1 MKINSKIIL
10 AVPKGRIAKEI
21 ISLLASI
28 NLEPEKDFFED
39 EKNRKLLFNT
49 NTKNFFLT
57 KVRNF
62 DVPTIVA
69 FGGADFGIVGSD
81 VVNEFDYEEIYSPID
96 LKLGKCSMVLAKN
109 KNKKLDIDLASIIKV
124 ASKYPVATQNFF
136 ENKGKQVEC
145 IKLNGSI
152 EIAPQLGIS
161 DMIVDLVS
169 TGKTLK
175 ENNLEIVE
183 KINDVSSSLIVNRVS
198 LKTKSDDINKI
209 IDLFEKKIL

>member
-1 MKINSKIIL
+1 MKLNSKIIL
-10 AVPKGRIAKEI
+10 AIPKGRIAKEI
-21 ISLLASI
+21 MSLLTSL
-28 NLEPEKDFFED
+28 NLNPEKDFFED
-39 EKNRKLLFNT
+39 ETNRKLLFNT
-49 NTKNFFLT
+49 KTKNFFLT

-69 FGGADFGIVGSD
+69 FGGADLGIVGSD
-81 VVNEFDYEEIYSPID
+81 VINEFDYDEVYSPID

-109 KNKKLDIDLASIIKV
+109 KKKKIDPSSSVIKV
-124 ASKYPVATQNFF
+124 ASKYPIATQNFF
-136 ENKGKQVEC
+136 VNKGKQVEC

-161 DMIVDLVS
+161 EMIVDLVS

-175 ENNLEIVE
+175 ENNLEVVE
-183 KINDVSSSLIVNRVS
+183 KISDVSSNLIVNRVS
-198 LKTKSDDINKI
+198 LKTKSDEINKI